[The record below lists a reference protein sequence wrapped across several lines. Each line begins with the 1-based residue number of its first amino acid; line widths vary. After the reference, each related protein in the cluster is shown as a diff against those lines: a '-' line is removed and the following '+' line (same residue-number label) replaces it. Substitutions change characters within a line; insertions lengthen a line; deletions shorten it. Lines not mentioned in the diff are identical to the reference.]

1 MIEGQRDHFVK
12 CGCDVSSHLVRFT
25 YWPKT
30 EKWPASMWIH
40 FQLPPIN
47 SFWQRLKLAFRYLF
61 RPNQDKHWGF
71 WSEIEMGE
79 KEILELEQFLEGV
92 LWDAHFEIKEGQ
104 PTEETVNATQT

>member
-1 MIEGQRDHFVK
+1 MI
-12 CGCDVSSHLVRFT
+12 
-25 YWPKT
+25 
-30 EKWPASMWIH
+30 
-40 FQLPPIN
+40 
-47 SFWQRLKLAFRYLF
+47 
-61 RPNQDKHWGF
+61 